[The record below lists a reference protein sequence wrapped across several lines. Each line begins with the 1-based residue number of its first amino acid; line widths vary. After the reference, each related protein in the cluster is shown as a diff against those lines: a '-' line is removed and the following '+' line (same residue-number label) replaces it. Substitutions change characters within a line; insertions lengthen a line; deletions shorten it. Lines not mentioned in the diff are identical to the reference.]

1 MQNLNSVVSNL
12 DSVLLQKPAIS
23 LLLQTSCVWYFLISC
38 NDTAPGLRV
47 FWGHG
52 KGDT

>member
-23 LLLQTSCVWYFLISC
+23 LLLLQTS
-38 NDTAPGLRV
+38 
-47 FWGHG
+47 
-52 KGDT
+52 